1 MVQVS
6 QRRRSARSLNRI
18 QNPRTGRQADDPRMT
33 YLAHDVHQQDPGNGR
48 KAWTPLRCE
57 GRRDCPSHEADWWAV
72 CRRSNWL
79 GLGGRVR
86 PCDTNTEHQRRSHE
100 KEEHTEHGKTS
111 GSRAKT
117 LKGHRHGQDRWLRR
131 DSAPM
136 TAAAF
141 APLRRDD
148 PR

>member
-1 MVQVS
+1 
-6 QRRRSARSLNRI
+6 
-18 QNPRTGRQADDPRMT
+18 MT
-33 YLAHDVHQQDPGNGR
+33 YLARDVHQQDPGNGW

-57 GRRDCPSHEADWWAV
+57 RRRHCPGHEAYWWAV
-72 CRRSNWL
+72 CRRGYRL

-86 PCDTNTEHQRRSHE
+86 PCDTNTEHQRRSDE
-100 KEEHTEHGKTS
+100 KKEHTEHGKTS

-117 LKGHRHGQDRWLRR
+117 TQGHRHGQDRRLRR
-131 DSAPM
+131 DRPPM
-136 TAAAF
+136 TAAAW